1 MRFYTAVI
9 HWLCESRCAFR
20 SATDTHLLSAYQ
32 HCQCGLSLRIDLSK
46 EDETIFSFPLSSG
59 GLSTE
64 NHTSTQSRRN
74 CTEFP
79 ARQATLLWITT
90 VFLAT
95 KMLHHFSL
103 CPQDAPIHW
112 LQRTDYNAALKWS
125 HPDPFSYK
133 WGRLSIANNSLEQ
146 CQFKKKNYILQFTNG
161 SFTISSIFFYR
172 WSCYITRLTE
182 SKD

>member
-46 EDETIFSFPLSSG
+46 EDEAIFSFPLSSG

-74 CTEFP
+74 CRVSSSTGHAVVNHNSVP
-79 ARQATLLWITT
+79 CYKNATPFLFMSTGCSYSLTTTQPWNEATQIPFHINEGGWVLQTILWNSVNLKRKIT
-90 VFLAT
+90 F
-95 KMLHHFSL
+95 
-103 CPQDAPIHW
+103 
-112 LQRTDYNAALKWS
+112 YNSQMVHLPS
-125 HPDPFSYK
+125 HP
-133 WGRLSIANNSLEQ
+133 
-146 CQFKKKNYILQFTNG
+146 
-161 SFTISSIFFYR
+161 FF
-172 WSCYITRLTE
+172 L
-182 SKD
+182 